1 MKDLIIKM
9 LMQRVGLPRMPKDQK
24 DFFNMVASNPQFKRD
39 LDRAES
45 MGILKRNDDGT
56 LNVIN
61 QDKVNAVLQDFLM
74 SSMFGGSNGGR

>member
-9 LMQRVGLPRMPKDQK
+9 LMQRAGLPRMPKDQK
-24 DFFNMVASNPQFKRD
+24 DFFNMVANNPQFKRD